1 MVINRNKM
9 YNQFK
14 EIMNSFLVFSTKDI
28 LKYFPNFDKKNLVN
42 WQKKGYIIKIRN
54 NFYCFSD
61 TTINEEFLYLVA
73 NTIYQPSYLS
83 FETALSYYNII
94 PEGVYI
100 LTSATTTKTNE
111 FSTPIANFSYR
122 NFKSNLFFGYR
133 LITYKN
139 QYFKMASLEKTVLDY
154 LYLNSQINEIDD
166 FDLLRWNKEEL
177 KLLDIDLFNSYL
189 NLFNS
194 NKLNKR
200 AKNFLNYI
208 YA

>member
-61 TTINEEFLYLVA
+61 ININEEFLYLVA

-94 PEGVYI
+94 PEGVYT

-122 NFKSNLFFGYR
+122 NFKTNLFFGYR
-133 LITYKN
+133 LIAYKN
-139 QYFKMASLEKTVLDY
+139 QYFKIASLEKAVLDY
-154 LYLNSQINEIDD
+154 LYLNAQINEVDD

-177 KLLDIDLFNSYL
+177 QRIDITLFNSYL

>member
-1 MVINRNKM
+1 M

-14 EIMNSFLVFSTKDI
+14 EIMNSFLVFSTKDM
-28 LKYFPNFDKKNLVN
+28 LKYFPNFDKKNLVY
-42 WQKKGYIIKIRN
+42 WQKKGYLIKIRN

-61 TTINEEFLYLVA
+61 AIINEEFLYLVA

-94 PEGVYI
+94 PEGVYT

-122 NFKSNLFFGYR
+122 NFKTNLFFGYQ
-133 LITYKN
+133 LVAYKN
-139 QYFKMASLEKTVLDY
+139 QYFKIASLEKTVLDY
-154 LYLNSQINEIDD
+154 LYLNAQINEIDD

-177 KLLDIDLFNSYL
+177 QRIDITLFNSYL
-189 NLFNS
+189 NLFNFGR
-194 NKLNKR
+194 LDKR
-200 AKNFLNYI
+200 AENFLNYI
-208 YA
+208 HA

>member
-14 EIMNSFLVFSTKDI
+14 EIMNRFLVFSTKDI

-54 NFYCFSD
+54 SFYCFSD

-94 PEGVYI
+94 PEGVYT
-100 LTSATTTKTNE
+100 LTSATTTKTSE

-122 NFKSNLFFGYR
+122 NFKTKLFFGYR
-133 LITYKN
+133 LIAYKN
-139 QYFKMASLEKTVLDY
+139 QYFKIASLEKTVLDY

-177 KLLDIDLFNSYL
+177 QRIDITLFNSYL

-194 NKLNKR
+194 TKLNQR